1 MSEMAMFFGES
12 RYIEYKRE
20 VPKDSLKY
28 MKSVVAF
35 ANGDGGQI
43 IFGVEDNTGKV
54 IGVPA
59 ETLFQTMDALT
70 NAVTDSCEPMII
82 PNIMVREIDEKQI
95 IIMEIMPGM
104 ERPYFIKSKGMING
118 TYIRTAGTTRPA
130 DQVIL

>member
-43 IFGVEDNTGKV
+43 IFG
-54 IGVPA
+54 
-59 ETLFQTMDALT
+59 FQTMDALT

-130 DQVIL
+130 DQV

>member
-82 PNIMVREIDEKQI
+82 PNVMVREIDEKQI
-95 IIMEIMPGM
+95 IIMEIIELTP
-104 ERPYFIKSKGMING
+104 KC
-118 TYIRTAGTTRPA
+118 
-130 DQVIL
+130 

>member
-1 MSEMAMFFGES
+1 
-12 RYIEYKRE
+12 
-20 VPKDSLKY
+20 
-28 MKSVVAF
+28 
-35 ANGDGGQI
+35 
-43 IFGVEDNTGKV
+43 
-54 IGVPA
+54 
-59 ETLFQTMDALT
+59 MDALT

-130 DQVIL
+130 DQVILQELILEAVINFLIRNLFGMEWLPTMKLMHYAGSCMRLR